1 MALKEFGKDYNY
13 ISKIIETKQPSQL
26 EKFYNENCEKFLLNA
41 AYQEYLDAQKDD
53 DVEEIPTESTSPAAD
68 PIVEDL
74 PCEIEMIDD

>member
-1 MALKEFGKDYNY
+1 
-13 ISKIIETKQPSQL
+13 
-26 EKFYNENCEKFLLNA
+26 LNA

-68 PIVEDL
+68 PVVEDL